1 MIDPG
6 VIGPGLKALASF
18 PVRRQARSNA
28 VMWLGYAEPHLF
40 AESEVN
46 VLAAMAG
53 QAAVL
58 IENARLYEASE
69 GGRRQLAAVLA
80 STNVAVI
87 VTDPANRVLLC
98 NPAAEQAF
106 ELAGGTVVGRP
117 VTELW
122 SEPSVARLFPA
133 AGDTDTRTEEV
144 LLSDGRTLYGSASAI
159 INSDGEV
166 LGRVAVMR
174 DITHLKELDAMKSEF
189 VATVSHDLRA
199 PLTYMRGYT
208 TMLPM
213 VGPLTPK
220 QQDYTEKVMAGIE
233 QMTELIDDL
242 LDLGRIEAGVGL
254 AREMCSLAAV
264 ARGVVET
271 MKPQALSRGLLL
283 HTGKLS
289 ERMIAGDQGLLR
301 HAITNL
307 VDNAIKYTPSG
318 GTITVSVEEQD
329 SAIVISVKDTGIGI
343 AAADQVRL
351 FERFYRVKRRET
363 VDIKGSG
370 LGLAIVKSIAQWH
383 RGRVWVESQVGEGA
397 TFYILIP
404 CGEIWEAATI
414 R

>member
-1 MIDPG
+1 
-6 VIGPGLKALASF
+6 
-18 PVRRQARSNA
+18 
-28 VMWLGYAEPHLF
+28 LGTTTSQYDG
-40 AESEVN
+40 N
-46 VLAAMAG
+46 
-53 QAAVL
+53 
-58 IENARLYEASE
+58 
-69 GGRRQLAAVLA
+69 
-80 STNVAVI
+80 
-87 VTDPANRVLLC
+87 
-98 NPAAEQAF
+98 
-106 ELAGGTVVGRP
+106 
-117 VTELW
+117 
-122 SEPSVARLFPA
+122 
-133 AGDTDTRTEEV
+133 TDTRTEEIM
-144 LLSDGRTLYGSASAI
+144 LNDGRTLYGSASAI
-159 INSDGEV
+159 IDGDGEV

-199 PLTYMRGYT
+199 PLTYMRGYA

-213 VGPLTPK
+213 VGPLSPK

-254 AREMCSLAAV
+254 VREMYSLADV

-283 HTGKLS
+283 RTGQLC
-289 ERMIAGDQGLLR
+289 ERALAGDQGLLR
-301 HAITNL
+301 HALTNL
-307 VDNAIKYTPSG
+307 MDNAIKYTPNG
-318 GTITVSVEEQD
+318 GTVTVSVAEQD
-329 SAIVISVKDTGIGI
+329 AAIVIAVKDTGIGI

-404 CGEIWEAATI
+404 FGETWEAAA
-414 R
+414 RR

>member
-1 MIDPG
+1 
-6 VIGPGLKALASF
+6 
-18 PVRRQARSNA
+18 
-28 VMWLGYAEPHLF
+28 
-40 AESEVN
+40 
-46 VLAAMAG
+46 VLATIAG

-58 IENARLYEASE
+58 IENVRLYEASE
-69 GGRRQLAAVLA
+69 GGRRQLVAVLA
-80 STNVAVI
+80 STNDAVV
-87 VTDPANRVLLC
+87 VTDSENRVLLC

-106 ELAGGTVVGRP
+106 ALASGTAIGQP
-117 VTELW
+117 VTALW
-122 SEPSVARLFPA
+122 SEPSVARLFPID
-133 AGDTDTRTEEV
+133 GNTDARTEEI
-144 LLSDGRTLYGSASAI
+144 LLGDGRTLYGSASAI

-213 VGPLTPK
+213 VGPLTSK

-254 AREMCSLAAV
+254 VREMYSLADV

-283 HTGKLS
+283 RTGQLS
-289 ERMIAGDQGLLR
+289 ERTIVGDQGLLR
-301 HAITNL
+301 HALTNL
-307 VDNAIKYTPSG
+307 VDNAIKYTPNG
-318 GTITVSVEEQD
+318 GTVTVSVEEQD
-329 SAIVISVKDTGIGI
+329 AAIVIAVKDTGIGI

-404 CGEIWEAATI
+404 CGETWEAAAG